1 MLNFAIVEFDQGLYK
16 CCNSFLTFNF
26 LGQELLLHGRLSS
39 RDILQRKSKG
49 MALPS
54 SSPALCSCLRWST
67 TNLQILHDNPFTALD
82 NFRLQLQVSFFMDV
96 IITMSWCIWMQH
108 NDLSLKES
116 NPVQFTVF
124 TLQHFKKEFALVI
137 LSAKACRKSW
147 MLEWLEA

>member
-1 MLNFAIVEFDQGLYK
+1 MANREALSILMANKEF
-16 CCNSFLTFNF
+16 S
-26 LGQELLLHGRLSS
+26 
-39 RDILQRKSKG
+39 
-49 MALPS
+49 P